1 MNNLK
6 HHSVLICFLTILF
19 ACSNNNSEIHKKI
32 STKNFDD
39 IIQDVEFAITENNF
53 RVVNRLNIGESIQ
66 ERKEKKFPKNEIIL
80 FCNLSLA
87 EEMLIL
93 EPDYI
98 NFCPYKI
105 TINEQNNETFIATRL
120 MPINTGSTKLNNFAL
135 KMNNILVKMVEYAA
149 SEDPFILDL
158 DK

>member
-1 MNNLK
+1 MCIRD
-6 HHSVLICFLTILF
+6 S
-19 ACSNNNSEIHKKI
+19 NSEIHKKI

-105 TINEQNNETFIATRL
+105 TINQQNNETFIATRL

>member
-32 STKNFDD
+32 SMKNFDD

-66 ERKEKKFPKNEIIL
+66 ERKEKK
-80 FCNLSLA
+80 
-87 EEMLIL
+87 
-93 EPDYI
+93 
-98 NFCPYKI
+98 
-105 TINEQNNETFIATRL
+105 
-120 MPINTGSTKLNNFAL
+120 
-135 KMNNILVKMVEYAA
+135 
-149 SEDPFILDL
+149 
-158 DK
+158 

>member
-6 HHSVLICFLTILF
+6 YHSVLICFLTILF

-66 ERKEKKFPKNEIIL
+66 ERKEKKTHTII
-80 FCNLSLA
+80 NL
-87 EEMLIL
+87 
-93 EPDYI
+93 YI
-98 NFCPYKI
+98 NIIFR
-105 TINEQNNETFIATRL
+105 INKR
-120 MPINTGSTKLNNFAL
+120 
-135 KMNNILVKMVEYAA
+135 
-149 SEDPFILDL
+149 
-158 DK
+158 

>member
-1 MNNLK
+1 MKIKICGLK
-6 HHSVLICFLTILF
+6 FESNIL
-19 ACSNNNSEIHKKI
+19 
-32 STKNFDD
+32 
-39 IIQDVEFAITENNF
+39 
-53 RVVNRLNIGESIQ
+53 G
-66 ERKEKKFPKNEIIL
+66 
-80 FCNLSLA
+80 LSK
-87 EEMLIL
+87 L

-105 TINEQNNETFIATRL
+105 TINQQNNETFIATRL

>member
-1 MNNLK
+1 M
-6 HHSVLICFLTILF
+6 
-19 ACSNNNSEIHKKI
+19 
-32 STKNFDD
+32 
-39 IIQDVEFAITENNF
+39 
-53 RVVNRLNIGESIQ
+53 NRLNIGESIQ

-87 EEMLIL
+87 EEMLIP

-105 TINEQNNETFIATRL
+105 TINQQNNETFIATRL